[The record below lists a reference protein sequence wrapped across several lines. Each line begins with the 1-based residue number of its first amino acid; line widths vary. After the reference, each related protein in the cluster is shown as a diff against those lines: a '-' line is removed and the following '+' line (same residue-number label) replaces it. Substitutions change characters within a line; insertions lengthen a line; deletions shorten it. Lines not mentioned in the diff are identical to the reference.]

1 MSEQTILYTTLPKGI
16 TVSGDTLPV
25 SVLVSPRLT
34 GAPVLGDFPDF
45 LNWTQRL
52 KDNGL
57 TLVFTC
63 NGQTYRAPINTEPL
77 RPELWQALFNEGTR
91 VDSYTFDDY
100 SDRLIISYPVRQAL
114 MAIKGMYQRASRDMA
129 LPRGDSA
136 RQENTNRYYLAGL
149 MDGLQVN
156 WNEDYRQRWRMVL
169 RHQQDA
175 RRERGR
181 NGLQQQS
188 YRLGG
193 DGLPDASQMPTG
205 DDARNFHRQVA
216 VQFAMFHHT
225 PPAPPITPPPM
236 DEVLDFH
243 KVISALASYP
253 ELMRAVGLVFDI
265 ELPVDFV
272 AVTATAAP
280 GALGVSDAMPGWD
293 WAIQPTQRPQ
303 STTGYYHLVAP
314 GKDTPGRYFLTAPQD
329 GLQGQGILGLLNLNP
344 DDYCLAQLDVD
355 GALHKITIL
364 SESIDK
370 LAPPLHPEVFDTANT
385 LPSIRSAGLSLISDD
400 RAGEFLFGLRDSKA
414 FNDFLESNQPQPRS
428 FVAED
433 LLRGYRI
440 DIWDSLTNDWHSLH
454 RRNGTYQI
462 GDVVYETT
470 DEEGFTQLTATQPAP
485 HSDPPTNDLYL
496 HESVARWAGWSLSV
510 PRPGKSLTRSG
521 DPDKAVPPDDPNDLP
536 EADRPNFPATPF
548 PMTTSFKV
556 VRGSLP
562 SLRFGRRY
570 RIRVRAVD
578 LAGNSVPL
586 TDPLLEGLT
595 KVFALPR
602 DPDGFAYLRYEPVN
616 APPLVLREPEGVSS
630 PGAAV
635 DRLVIRTFNGDPSLD
650 SAASDV
656 TGSDRHVVPPRVAVE
671 MAEHHGMFDDKLG
684 KLKGD
689 AATYNLIAERD
700 DQNKSKFNEV
710 TIPGQTSPIP
720 LEPADR
726 LTSVPYLP
734 DPLSRGAAIRDL
746 PGTPS
751 GTVGM
756 AQPTSSKLKYESLN
770 DANPRPGS
778 VTLVDFDGAQDW
790 QEVQPFRLAL
800 ADGNRPPAWDA
811 ANRVLTVFLPKGTST
826 IVPLSSYITPNDLKL
841 MGVWQWLRE
850 YIEATTS
857 TDPQQQWF
865 EPGYEGADLIAHI
878 LQRTVEGGHW
888 MITPPTLVT
897 LVSAVQQP
905 IGRPEFSA
913 LATHPRPKDLT
924 GLQPLVLSRF
934 AGKAADTADLDLQ
947 PITAWRTP
955 RSKDAYLVGA
965 LHVHGSS
972 TMKVDLIGT
981 WSDPIDDPSDPAIP
995 PVRSDH
1001 SEHAE
1006 EIPLDELHEGNLYA
1020 HGKGYRAVG
1029 YYDPDQDLIGFV
1041 LKGDVLGRTNDG
1053 RPIEGDAVPR
1063 HRFSDTKHH
1072 RVSYTAV
1079 ATSRFREYF
1088 PPTLDFTRSSNPV
1101 TVEVPA
1107 SARPDAPRVQYV
1119 IPTFGWERQ
1128 TTTNLKRSVRF
1139 GGGLRIYLERPWFS
1153 SGVDELLGVVLR
1165 SDYGSADHEAWKPF
1179 VTQWGADPIWQSGTL
1194 APFPTTGVF
1203 PDALLTESGLTL
1215 EERTPKSA
1223 DGQPGKVAVVG
1234 YPVYFDEARN
1244 LWYCDITINSAV
1256 YSPFVRLALAR
1267 YQPYALADAKLSR
1280 VVLSDFVQ
1288 LTPDRS
1294 AVVTADP
1301 YHPRR
1306 LRVAVSGLAPR
1317 GPVPTRITVTVQQ
1330 RNAGVQSDLGWDAVK
1345 PEVATVNTEFE
1356 GAAPNDAD
1364 LTLWSG
1370 TVNFAQSPQQNAFR
1384 LLIEERE
1391 YIAADYVIRD
1401 ERTGS
1406 IAAPGRLIYAEVI
1419 PLDWVLIAPTPPI
1432 ESGTATDEPEPDALG
1447 S

>member
-16 TVSGDTLPV
+16 TVTGDALPV
-25 SVLVSPRLT
+25 SVLVSPRLA

-45 LNWTQRL
+45 LNWTQNL
-52 KDNGL
+52 KDYGL
-57 TLVFTC
+57 TLTFTC
-63 NGQTYRAPINTEPL
+63 NGRTYRAMINPDPL
-77 RPELWQALFNEGTR
+77 QPELWQALFNEGTR

-114 MAIKGMYQRASRDMA
+114 MAIKGMYQRASRDMV
-129 LPRGDSA
+129 LPKGDSA
-136 RQENTNRYYLAGL
+136 RQENANRYYLAGL

-156 WNEDYRQRWRMVL
+156 WNEDSRQRWRMVL
-169 RHQQDA
+169 KHQQDL
-175 RRERGR
+175 RQRGGR
-181 NGLQQQS
+181 NGQQQS

-205 DDARNFHRQVA
+205 EDARNFHQQLA
-216 VQFAMFHHT
+216 VQFAMFHHM
-225 PPAPPITPPPM
+225 PPAPPITPPNM

-243 KVISALASYP
+243 KVISALGSYP
-253 ELMRAVGLVFDI
+253 ELMRAMGLVFDI
-265 ELPVDFV
+265 DLPVDFV
-272 AVTATAAP
+272 AVTQTAAP
-280 GALGVSDAMPGWD
+280 GALGVSEGVPGWD
-293 WAIQPTQRPQ
+293 WAVQPTPRPQ
-303 STTGYYHLVAP
+303 STTGYYHLFAP
-314 GKDTPGRYFLTAPQD
+314 NEDVPGRYFFPAPQG
-329 GLQGQGILGLLNLNP
+329 GLDDQGILGLLNLNP

-355 GALHKITIL
+355 GALHKVTIL
-364 SESIDK
+364 AESIDK

-385 LPSIRSAGLSLISDD
+385 LPSIRSGGLSLISDD
-400 RAGEFLFGLRDSKA
+400 RAGEFLFGLRDSKT
-414 FNDFLESNQPQPRS
+414 FNDFLESNQPLPRP
-428 FVAED
+428 FNAED

-440 DIWDSLTNDWHSLH
+440 DIWDSLTNEWHSLH

-496 HESVARWAGWSLSV
+496 HESIARWVGWSLSA

-521 DPDKAVPPDDPNDLP
+521 DPAKAVPPDDPNDLP
-536 EADRPNFPATPF
+536 PADRPNFPATPF
-548 PMTTSFKV
+548 PMTTRFKAA
-556 VRGSLP
+556 RGSLP

-595 KVFALPR
+595 RAFALPR
-602 DPDGFAYLRYEPVN
+602 DPEGFAYLRYEPVN
-616 APPLVLREPEGVSS
+616 APVLVLREPEGVSS
-630 PGAAV
+630 PGAAL
-635 DRLVIRTFNGDPSLD
+635 DRLVIRTFNSDPSLD
-650 SAASDV
+650 SAAADI
-656 TGSDRHVVPPRVAVE
+656 TGSDRHIAPPRIAVE
-671 MAEHHGMFDDKLG
+671 MAEHLGMFDDESG
-684 KLKGD
+684 KLRTD
-689 AATYNLIAERD
+689 AATYNLIAKRD
-700 DQNKSKFNEV
+700 DMNTSKFNEV

-720 LEPADR
+720 LEPAEQLGR
-726 LTSVPYLP
+726 VPYLP
-734 DPLSRGAAIRDL
+734 DVMSRGAAIRDL

-751 GTVGM
+751 GAVGL
-756 AQPTSSKLKYESLN
+756 AFADSSVLNYEPLN

-778 VTLVDFDGAQDW
+778 VTLIDFNDTGDW
-790 QEVQPFRLAL
+790 RKVQPFRLAL
-800 ADGNRPPAWDA
+800 ADGTHRPAWDA
-811 ANRVLTVFLPKGTST
+811 DNRVLTVYLPKGTSG
-826 IVPLSSYITPNDLKL
+826 IVPLSSYVTPDDLKL

-850 YIEATTS
+850 YVEATTS
-857 TDPQQQWF
+857 DDPQQQWF
-865 EPGYEGADLIAHI
+865 APGYEGADLIAHI

-905 IGRPEFSA
+905 IGRPA
-913 LATHPRPKDLT
+913 LLALSTHPRPKNLSS
-924 GLQPLVLSRF
+924 LQPLALWRY
-934 AGKAADTADLDLQ
+934 AGNVADKADMDMQ
-947 PITAWRTP
+947 SITAWRTP

-965 LHVHGSS
+965 LRVHGSS
-972 TMKVDLIGT
+972 TVKVDLIGT
-981 WSDPIDDPSDPAIP
+981 WSDPIDDPSDPSIP
-995 PVRSDH
+995 PTRSDH

-1006 EIPLDELHEGNLYA
+1006 EIPLDELREGYLYA
-1020 HGKGYRAVG
+1020 RGKDYRAVG

-1041 LKGDVLGRTNDG
+1041 LKGDILGRTNDG
-1053 RPIEGDAVPR
+1053 RPIENDAVPR

-1088 PPTLDFTRSSNPV
+1088 PPTLDFTRSSDSV
-1101 TVEVPA
+1101 IVEVPA
-1107 SARPDAPRVQYV
+1107 STRPDAPRVQYV

-1128 TTTNLKRSVRF
+1128 TATNLKRSVRF

-1153 SGVDELLGVVLR
+1153 SGADELLGVVVR
-1165 SDYGSADHEAWKPF
+1165 SDYGKADHEAWKPF
-1179 VTQWGADPIWQSGTL
+1179 VTQWGADPIWQSNSL
-1194 APFPTTGVF
+1194 SSFPTTDVF
-1203 PDALLTESGLTL
+1203 PDALLTETGLTL
-1215 EERTPKSA
+1215 EQHTPLNSG
-1223 DGQPGKVAVVG
+1223 GQPGQVAVVG
-1234 YPVYFDEARN
+1234 YPVHFDETRN
-1244 LWYCDITINSAV
+1244 LWYADITINCGV

-1301 YHPRR
+1301 YHPRH

-1317 GPVPTRITVTVQQ
+1317 GPVPTQISVTVQQ
-1330 RNAGVQSDLGWDAVK
+1330 RRADFPGDLGWEAVK
-1345 PEVATVNTEFE
+1345 PEVASVITEFA
-1356 GAAPNDAD
+1356 GVPATDLD

-1370 TVNFAQSPQQNAFR
+1370 MVKFAKTPPYDTFR

-1391 YIAADYVIRD
+1391 FIAADYTVKD
-1401 ERTGS
+1401 EQTGRQV
-1406 IAAPGRLIYAEVI
+1406 APGRLIYAEMI
-1419 PLDWVLIAPTPPI
+1419 PLDRALIAPPDPAEWAMA
-1432 ESGTATDEPEPDALG
+1432 ESPDQRVGDAHP
-1447 S
+1447 